1 MTLQPDSERRKFP
14 ARSGVDNLPPMS
26 AIDSRRVLWASV
38 SALMRHHWEAES
50 LNRLS
55 REAGIGLASCA
66 RLKAQETSIGLELVD
81 KIAAVFG
88 VETWQLFVPG
98 FDPAS
103 PPTLL
108 PVTQAERELYTRLLQ
123 AARAFK
129 AP

>member
-1 MTLQPDSERRKFP
+1 
-14 ARSGVDNLPPMS
+14 MS
-26 AIDSRRVLWASV
+26 SIDSRRVLWASV
-38 SALMRHHWEAES
+38 STLMRHHWGEEN
-50 LNRLS
+50 LNRLA
-55 REAGIGLASCA
+55 REAGIGPASCV
-66 RLKAQETSIGLELVD
+66 RLKKQETSIGLELVD
-81 KIAAVFG
+81 RIASVFH

-103 PPTLL
+103 PPVLL

>member
-1 MTLQPDSERRKFP
+1 
-14 ARSGVDNLPPMS
+14 MS

-38 SALMRHHWEAES
+38 SALMRHHWEGEN
-50 LNRLS
+50 LNRLA
-55 REAGIGLASCA
+55 REAKVGPATCV
-66 RLKAQETSIGLELVD
+66 RLKGQQTSIGLEVVD
-81 KIAAVFG
+81 RIAAVFG

-103 PPTLL
+103 PPVLL

>member
-1 MTLQPDSERRKFP
+1 MVLQPDSEWQEFP
-14 ARSGVDNLPPMS
+14 TYLGVATLPPMS

-38 SALMRHHWEAES
+38 SALMRHHWEREN
-50 LNRLS
+50 LNRLA
-55 REAGIGLASCA
+55 REAGIGPATCV
-66 RLKAQETSIGLELVD
+66 RLKAQETSVGLEVVD
-81 KIAAVFG
+81 RIAAVFG
-88 VETWQLFVPG
+88 VESWQLFVPG

-103 PPTLL
+103 PPVLL

>member
-1 MTLQPDSERRKFP
+1 MLLQPDSEWSDF
-14 ARSGVDNLPPMS
+14 ATYSGGPTLPPMS

-38 SALMRHHWEAES
+38 SALMRHHWEAEN